1 MKLIFKNFIYLI
13 RRFKSSAILN
23 VMGLS
28 VAFAVFIT
36 VAIQLYYD
44 ATYNRC
50 FEKADN
56 IALVSFYL
64 PKDDIDDEAIS
75 MPYAKRL
82 ADNIPEIK
90 NYTLTDWS
98 TSRNVKFDLAAEGT
112 SSSLS
117 IKLSRVREGFIDMF
131 NPKVIKGNAND
142 ILTGDDKAMINES
155 LAKKLFG
162 NEDPIGKIIYYHDT
176 KNPLEIV
183 ALFKDFPENCSFSS
197 EMYINLPFFDRA
209 TTWNYVMYIELQPGS
224 LSDVAQKLNS
234 DELFYSEDIAYYHE
248 HPDEREI
255 LKLIPIKDIYML
267 QGSNKATF
275 MSLLFIGIIVL
286 CIAYINYFNFAVAM
300 APSRVRAI
308 NIHKILGIH
317 RLKLR
322 TTILL
327 EGVFFALIAIILALL
342 IIHTFASSAL
352 SGFFAADFSI
362 SDNLPMIGILIAL
375 FILLIVIVAIYPARY
390 ASSFPEAV
398 ALNSSF
404 TLSPKGIKIRNI
416 LITIQFTAAVSISCI
431 ALYIK
436 IQHSY
441 MQNYST
447 GIQRENIVYLPNKGL
462 NTDLYTLGEEM
473 SRNPN
478 ILDYTASLDIP
489 GNITTE
495 WGRKFEEKQVSFT
508 MWPVIPGF
516 LNFFGIK
523 VIAGNDFSPTKSDT
537 ILLDQVIVNNKFLEK
552 YEFDNTIIGK
562 EFSTLSK
569 GILNGVA
576 GDVNFQSLHIPIGP
590 MVFIAMN
597 NREDLL
603 KYTFFKV
610 SGKDLGQTID
620 YMQQTWSKFSSE
632 EFDLRFLDHEMDN
645 LYKREGD
652 MAKLISIFG
661 LIIIIIAVMGVYGL
675 IIFNTRYKERE
686 IAIRKVNGSTVSEI
700 MVMLNKELLLLLPIA
715 IIISTVIAW
724 FAIDKWGEQFP
735 YKAVVSWWLFAAAGV
750 LAALITIATVS
761 WQSWRAAT
769 ANPTN
774 ILNRE

>member
-1 MKLIFKNFIYLI
+1 MKLILKNFIHLI

-23 VMGLS
+23 VLGLS

-44 ATYNRC
+44 ATYNLC

-56 IALVSFYL
+56 IALLSFYL
-64 PKDDIDDEAIS
+64 PKDDTDDEAIS

-90 NYTLTDWS
+90 NYTLTDWGV
-98 TSRNVKFDLAAEGT
+98 SRDVKFDLAAEGT

-117 IKLSRVREGFIDMF
+117 IKLSRVRDGFIDMLK
-131 NPKVIKGNAND
+131 PKVIKGNASE
-142 ILTGDDKAMINES
+142 IFSGDDKAMISES

-162 NEDPIGKIIYYHDT
+162 NEDPIGKIIYYHDS
-176 KNPLEIV
+176 KKPLEIV
-183 ALFKDFPENCSFSS
+183 ALFKDFPKNSSFSS
-197 EMYINLPFFDRA
+197 EMYVNLPFLDKV
-209 TTWNYVMYIELQPGS
+209 TSWNSVMYIELQPGS
-224 LSDVAQKLNS
+224 HNDVVRKLNS
-234 DELFYSEDIAYYHE
+234 DELFYSEDIDYYHE
-248 HPDEREI
+248 HPDEKEV
-255 LKLIPIKDIYML
+255 LKLIPIKDVHML
-267 QGSNKATF
+267 QGSNKGTF

-327 EGVFFALIAIILALL
+327 EGVFFTLIAIVLALL
-342 IIHTFASSAL
+342 MIHTFSSSTL

-375 FILLIVIVAIYPARY
+375 FILFIVIVAIYPASY
-390 ASSFPEAV
+390 TSSFPEAV

-404 TLSPKGIKIRNI
+404 ALSPKGIRIRNI
-416 LITIQFTAAVSISCI
+416 LITIQFTAAVTISCI

-473 SRNPN
+473 TRNPN

-489 GNITTE
+489 GTITTV
-495 WGRKFEEKQVSFT
+495 WGRRFEEKHVTFT

-516 LNFFGIK
+516 LDFFGIK
-523 VIAGNDFSPTKSDT
+523 VIAGNDFYPAKNDT
-537 ILLDQVIVNNKFLEK
+537 TSLDQVILNSKFLEE

-562 EFSTLSK
+562 EMSTVSE
-569 GILNGVA
+569 GIINGVA
-576 GDVNFQSLHIPIGP
+576 GNVNFQSLHTPITP
-590 MVFIAMN
+590 MAFVAMN

-603 KYTFFKV
+603 DYIFLKV
-610 SGKDLGQTID
+610 SEKDINRTIE
-620 YMQQTWSKFSSE
+620 YIRQTWNKFSSE
-632 EFDLRFLDHEMDN
+632 EFNLRFLDQEMDN

-652 MAKLISIFG
+652 MARLISIFC

-686 IAIRKVNGSTVSEI
+686 IAIRKVNGSTVSEV
-700 MVMLNKELLLLLPIA
+700 MVMLNKELLLLLPVA
-715 IIISTVIAW
+715 IIISIIIAW

-735 YKAVVSWWLFAAAGV
+735 YKALVSWWIFAAAG
-750 LAALITIATVS
+750 ALIAIITVATVS

-769 ANPTN
+769 ANPVN
-774 ILNRE
+774 ALKSE